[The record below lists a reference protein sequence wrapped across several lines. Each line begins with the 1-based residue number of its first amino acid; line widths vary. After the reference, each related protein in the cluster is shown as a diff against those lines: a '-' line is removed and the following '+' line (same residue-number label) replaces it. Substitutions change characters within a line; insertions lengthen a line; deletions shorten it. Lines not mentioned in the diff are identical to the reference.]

1 MGDIYQIFDQS
12 PSRRGNY
19 DEIYH
24 LQFCSHCW
32 TENQI
37 VTERAIDVW
46 DDIVVVVNYWMGLPQ
61 AKQPKEGN
69 KCYSQ
74 LKTAISDQLMKTK
87 FKFFVATAKI
97 LNSFLVKFQ
106 TNNPMIPFLAQA
118 IEEIM
123 GLFGS
128 SFLLKERL
136 IKANTC
142 LRLSKL
148 NFNDPSLHKRPR

>member
-1 MGDIYQIFDQS
+1 
-12 PSRRGNY
+12 
-19 DEIYH
+19 
-24 LQFCSHCW
+24 
-32 TENQI
+32 
-37 VTERAIDVW
+37 
-46 DDIVVVVNYWMGLPQ
+46 
-61 AKQPKEGN
+61 
-69 KCYSQ
+69 
-74 LKTAISDQLMKTK
+74 
-87 FKFFVATAKI
+87 
-97 LNSFLVKFQ
+97 
-106 TNNPMIPFLAQA
+106 MIPFLAQA

>member
-1 MGDIYQIFDQS
+1 MLF
-12 PSRRGNY
+12 
-19 DEIYH
+19 
-24 LQFCSHCW
+24 
-32 TENQI
+32 
-37 VTERAIDVW
+37 
-46 DDIVVVVNYWMGLPQ
+46 
-61 AKQPKEGN
+61 K
-69 KCYSQ
+69 